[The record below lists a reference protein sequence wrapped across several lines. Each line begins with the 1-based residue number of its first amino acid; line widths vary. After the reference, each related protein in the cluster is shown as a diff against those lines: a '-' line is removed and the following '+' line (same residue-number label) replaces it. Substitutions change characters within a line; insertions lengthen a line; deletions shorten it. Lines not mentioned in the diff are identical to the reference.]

1 MAIIGIDLGT
11 TNSLACVYK
20 ESGPELIPNEYG
32 SSLTPSVVGIEN
44 DEIIVGLPA
53 KKMLLENPDRAA
65 SLFKRK
71 MGSEEK
77 IKIGNR
83 AFLPEELSSFVISSL
98 VKNAEHYLGEKVE
111 EVVISVPAYFY
122 DEQRA
127 ATKKAGMLA
136 GVKCERIINEPSSAA
151 LASYWS
157 EGKEEALI
165 IFDFG
170 GGTLDVSVVD
180 CIGNAVSVV
189 AIAGNNMLGGSDFD
203 RIIADSILR
212 EHGIE
217 KNELPANEYEKLLL
231 AAELCKKS
239 MSDHDS
245 TDIDIEI
252 ACHKIKSH
260 YDSKRLAEESRE
272 ILTKIKFVIEDAV
285 KDSFMTMDDIARIV
299 MVGGSSKMPL
309 VQSYI
314 KYLFRRAP
322 LVTDNCDETVAYG
335 VGLFSAIK
343 ARVPGVKNYILSDVC
358 PFSLCTSTNNESN
371 PGRPYST
378 VMIPKNSVLPCSV
391 ERSFC
396 TVYDN
401 QKKVEADVLQ
411 GEKPFADQ
419 NKKLGEIKVKVPK
432 RPKGEI
438 EIRIRYTYDIN
449 GILVVDEYV
458 PVTGEKKTIVISEKL
473 STEDIEKAV
482 KELEKYKIDYRELDE
497 NKEMLSKLEYLVES
511 NVDYLRD
518 YYFSM
523 FKRFNSAL
531 DSQNRYRIEKTRTK
545 IEQLIQNEF
554 TDNNRFAVDEFI
566 AELESDE
573 DDEERLDEWEIFDKW
588 IN

>member
-1 MAIIGIDLGT
+1 M
-11 TNSLACVYK
+11 
-20 ESGPELIPNEYG
+20 
-32 SSLTPSVVGIEN
+32 
-44 DEIIVGLPA
+44 
-53 KKMLLENPDRAA
+53 
-65 SLFKRK
+65 F
-71 MGSEEK
+71 
-77 IKIGNR
+77 
-83 AFLPEELSSFVISSL
+83 
-98 VKNAEHYLGEKVE
+98 KVE
-111 EVVISVPAYFY
+111 YEEV
-122 DEQRA
+122 
-127 ATKKAGMLA
+127 
-136 GVKCERIINEPSSAA
+136 
-151 LASYWS
+151 
-157 EGKEEALI
+157 
-165 IFDFG
+165 
-170 GGTLDVSVVD
+170 
-180 CIGNAVSVV
+180 
-189 AIAGNNMLGGSDFD
+189 NNL
-203 RIIADSILR
+203 
-212 EHGIE
+212 
-217 KNELPANEYEKLLL
+217 
-231 AAELCKKS
+231 KKS

-245 TDIDIEI
+245 ADIDIEI
-252 ACHKIKSH
+252 ACQKIKSH

-322 LVTDNCDETVAYG
+322 LVTDNCDETVTYG

-358 PFSLCTSTNNESN
+358 PFSLCTSTYNESN

-391 ERSFC
+391 ERSFY

-438 EIRIRYTYDIN
+438 ELRTRYTYDIN